1 MSLIQECIRTVG
13 RGSRSR
19 GPLTQTQA
27 REIMAAFM
35 NGEVGDDQMAMLMML
50 IRVRDETPEEI
61 AGFVQALK
69 SSSESF
75 ADLDWPLYAGKRT
88 GQTSGLPW
96 HLVAAKILADSGVR
110 ILLHGDLDKMHN
122 RLHARDFL
130 NQLNITTANSL
141 ADAQQQLEQ
150 FNITYLPL
158 ENFLPQVKSML
169 DWKHRYG
176 LRTPVNTVARALNPA
191 NAPFA
196 LRGSFHPGFQELHAK
211 VESLVHLPS
220 EQTQRTVSFKG
231 QSGET
236 EYNPK
241 VSQTIWWAENGKV
254 NSSYI
259 EESMTQQR
267 EIPCP
272 LGTPEDEQEL
282 MANSVISTMTVA
294 LFTLSSDWNKAQTK
308 AQQLWHTYCDGLRS
322 EGTLC

>member
-1 MSLIQECIRTVG
+1 MT
-13 RGSRSR
+13 
-19 GPLTQTQA
+19 
-27 REIMAAFM
+27 AFI

-69 SSSESF
+69 SSPDRF

-88 GQTSGLPW
+88 GQSSGLPW
-96 HLVAAKILADSGVR
+96 HLVAAKILANNGVK

-122 RLHARDFL
+122 RLHARNFL
-130 NQLNITTANSL
+130 NHLNINTASSL
-141 ADAQQQLEQ
+141 EDAKEQLEQ
-150 FNITYLPL
+150 FNIVYLPL
-158 ENFLPQVKSML
+158 DNFLPKVKMML

-196 LRGSFHPGFQELHAK
+196 LRGSFHPGFQELHAQ
-211 VESLVHLPS
+211 VESLVHLPTK
-220 EQTQRTVSFKG
+220 QTQRTVSFKG

-241 VSQTIWWAENGKV
+241 VSQTIWWAENGMV

-259 EESMTQQR
+259 EECMMNHSS
-267 EIPCP
+267 ILCP
-272 LGTPEDEQEL
+272 LGTSEDEQEL
-282 MANSVISTMTVA
+282 MSSTVISTMTVA
-294 LFTLSSDWNKAQTK
+294 LFALCGDWKESQSK
-308 AQQLWHTYCDGLRS
+308 AQQLWHTYCVGLTS

>member
-13 RGSRSR
+13 RGSRGR

-27 REIMAAFM
+27 REVMQAYLA
-35 NGEVGDDQMAMLMML
+35 GEVGDDQMAMLMML

-69 SSSESF
+69 STQEQF

-96 HLVAAKILADSGVR
+96 HLVAAKILADSGVK

-122 RLHARDFL
+122 RLHARHFL
-130 NQLNITTANSL
+130 GHLNINTAASL
-141 ADAQQQLEQ
+141 DESKTLLEQ
-150 FNITYLPL
+150 FNIAYLPL
-158 ENFLPQVKSML
+158 DNFLPQVKVML

-176 LRTPVNTVARALNPA
+176 LRTPINTVARALNPA

-211 VESLVHLPS
+211 VESLIHLQS

-241 VSQTIWWAENGKV
+241 VSQTIWWAEDGKV
-254 NSSYI
+254 NSHYV
-259 EESMTQQR
+259 EETMTTQSA
-267 EIPCP
+267 IPCP
-272 LGTPEDEQEL
+272 LGTGEDEQDM
-282 MANSVISTMTVA
+282 MANTIISTLTIA
-294 LFTLSSDWNKAQTK
+294 LFTLSGDWDSAESKAKT
-308 AQQLWHTYCDGLRS
+308 LWHTYCDGLTS